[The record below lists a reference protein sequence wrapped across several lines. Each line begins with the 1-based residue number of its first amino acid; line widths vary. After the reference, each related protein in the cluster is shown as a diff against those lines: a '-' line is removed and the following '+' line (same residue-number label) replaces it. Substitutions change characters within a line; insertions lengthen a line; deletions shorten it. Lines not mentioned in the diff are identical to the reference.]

1 MSHDTYSHGVV
12 PLGVAPVQGRPAAE
26 QAAPPQE
33 QAAPQAPPAAA
44 GGLQEPVA
52 AVLPAVAPAAPPAP
66 PAVPP
71 RDPFGRVQE
80 GNAAEVLGRLV
91 REAPAANV
99 ISLHLSLWGAPY
111 ISVQLH
117 GVDAMARLVAWHE
130 QYGDETLI
138 SHTDYGFAVYSE
150 LNTLVDG
157 VPVQV
162 WSQAEVQTVEAQS

>member
-1 MSHDTYSHGVV
+1 M
-12 PLGVAPVQGRPAAE
+12 
-26 QAAPPQE
+26 
-33 QAAPQAPPAAA
+33 
-44 GGLQEPVA
+44 
-52 AVLPAVAPAAPPAP
+52 PAAPPAP

-111 ISVQLH
+111 IAVQLH
-117 GVDAMARLVAWHE
+117 GVDAMARLVAWQE
-130 QYGDETLI
+130 QYGGDNMI
-138 SHTDYGFAVYSE
+138 SHADYGFAVYSE

-162 WSQAEVQTVEAQS
+162 WSQAEVQTAEAQS

>member
-26 QAAPPQE
+26 QAAPVVPPQE
-33 QAAPQAPPAAA
+33 QAPPQAPPVAV
-44 GGLQEPVA
+44 GGPQEPVA
-52 AVLPAVAPAAPPAP
+52 AVMPAAPPAP
-66 PAVPP
+66 PAAPP

-162 WSQAEVQTVEAQS
+162 WSQSEVQTVEAQS